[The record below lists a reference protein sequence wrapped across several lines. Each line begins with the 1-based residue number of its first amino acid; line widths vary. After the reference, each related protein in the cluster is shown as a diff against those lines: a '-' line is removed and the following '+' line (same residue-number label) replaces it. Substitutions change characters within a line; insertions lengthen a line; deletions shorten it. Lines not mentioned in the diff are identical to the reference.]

1 MRTIY
6 DMFPNIDN
14 LPQYRKRDD
23 FKDIREVEF
32 WSVYEKYM
40 PFTMLGV
47 ARMYECFDSVRY
59 IARAGIA
66 GNFVE
71 CGVFMG
77 GCIAAIA
84 EWGVRLGLSKR
95 QFFLCDTFDGFPG
108 QISETDISGAEVKLV
123 QHPSTYAVVSDVL
136 ALTACPP
143 DNFVLCKGPVEETL
157 EKVKFGGLC
166 LVRLDTDYYESTK
179 LELILLYPQL
189 TNGGVLIID
198 DYGHFEGARRATD
211 EFFADPKNVCKL
223 HRTDYSG
230 RSGIKIR

>member
-1 MRTIY
+1 MRTVY
-6 DMFPNIDN
+6 DVFPDIDEHY
-14 LPQYRKRDD
+14 QYRKRDD

-40 PFTMLGV
+40 PFTLLGV
-47 ARMYECFDSVRY
+47 ARMYDCFESVRY

-66 GNFVE
+66 GNFLE

-84 EWGVRLGLSKR
+84 EWGVRFGLSNRKY
-95 QFFLCDTFDGFPG
+95 FLCDTFEGFAG
-108 QISETDISGAEVKLV
+108 QISETDFRGAEVKFGMF
-123 QHPSTYAVVSDVL
+123 PSTHALVSEVL
-136 ALTACPP
+136 ALTECPP
-143 DNFVLCKGPVEETL
+143 DYFVICKGRVEETL
-157 EKVKFGGLC
+157 ENVKFGGLC

-179 LELILLYPQL
+179 HELMQLYPQV

-211 EFFADPKNVCKL
+211 EFFSDPKNVCKL
-223 HRTDYSG
+223 HRADYSG
-230 RSGIKIR
+230 RRGMKI